1 MGKQL
6 TKDEVIAALHESR
19 GMVTVAAT
27 KLGCTP
33 VTVYNWLKKS
43 PDCRAVIDQERERV
57 IDTAEL
63 GLMKALNQQ
72 ESWAIAFALKTIGK
86 RRGYVERSE
95 SVNYN
100 IPPELMARFD
110 KLAAQVNTPASQLF
124 EDMMNAI
131 AAELETGS
139 AADGNTDARR

>member
-6 TKDEVIAALHESR
+6 TKSEVIEALQASR

-33 VTVYNWLKKS
+33 VTIYNWIKKS
-43 PDCRAVIDQERERV
+43 PDCRAVVDQERERV

-63 GLMKALNQQ
+63 GLMKAINQQ

-86 RRGYVERSE
+86 KRGYVERVE
-95 SVNYN
+95 NVTLNADAET
-100 IPPELMARFD
+100 IKRF
-110 KLAAQVNTPASQLF
+110 LAAVEAAGISPGDALEAFVQELANAQPATSRT
-124 EDMMNAI
+124 
-131 AAELETGS
+131 TGG
-139 AADGNTDARR
+139 DTG